1 MEACWPPF
9 LFHVIASGGR
19 KAPRGNL
26 LYKWLIRIDKQIL
39 FTGDCFGHT
48 CPGVSA
54 GDNLPRNDIFSIC
67 GYNSPAMDSKTLHVL
82 EYPKILKRLKA
93 YCDFS
98 ASMELARA
106 LEPTDSYDLALARL
120 AETTEARRLFS
131 VQDIGIGGAH
141 DIRPAADLAA
151 RGGVLDP
158 QQLLDVKS
166 TLISC
171 REIKKSLERKTD
183 EYPRLAGLAAGLPE
197 SHGIVD
203 AITRVLSER
212 GEVLDSASP
221 KLGTLRREIKIA
233 HDRLMSRLQ
242 RYLTESANKLQES
255 IITQRDGRYVIPL
268 RAEFKGQIK
277 AVIHDQSSSGAT
289 LFVEPLPVVELNNTM
304 RELQLQERDEERRI
318 LFELSAQ
325 IGGHREELTY
335 GVENLAMLDLI
346 FAKAKYAE
354 ELKASEPVLSQ
365 RPNVKRQKVSNKG
378 DAIESSDVQRSTF
391 DVPHIK
397 LIHARHPLLEPA
409 TVVPIDVDPK
419 PGTRA
424 IVITGPNTG
433 GKTVSLK
440 TVGLLALM
448 AQSGLHVPAQSGSEL
463 PCFHA
468 VYADIGDEQSIEQ
481 SLSTFSGHITNII
494 HILKQIDHRSL
505 VIFDELGAG
514 TDPQEGAALAR
525 AILSHLLET
534 GCTVL
539 VATHYPELKTFAHS
553 TDGVVNASLE
563 FDIQTLRPTFHLTIG
578 LPGRSNALLIAQRL
592 GLSQPIIDTAKGE
605 INPEDLR
612 ADKLLDDIR
621 KERNRTS
628 RERQK
633 LEKARDKLESQT
645 KEIEKRLDKIE
656 DERREVLAKA
666 RAEGELEVAV
676 LRKNIDSLKSQ
687 LKKAKQPLEVLKA
700 IEEKVETMEEKIEAP
715 VERQTS
721 NVIRPPSLITR
732 HSSLQLGERVLVS
745 TLNADGVVTA
755 LGESDAEVQIGS
767 LRVRAR
773 LVDLVRKSSE
783 SVISEQSSVTRHP
796 SHVTSSPA
804 VSSPGLELNLRG
816 KLVDE
821 GLDELER
828 YLERAFSAGLLFVRI
843 VHGKGTGRMREAV
856 RNALKSS
863 PYVSSFEEPKDTE
876 GGAGVTVAKMA
887 K

>member
-1 MEACWPPF
+1 
-9 LFHVIASGGR
+9 
-19 KAPRGNL
+19 
-26 LYKWLIRIDKQIL
+26 
-39 FTGDCFGHT
+39 
-48 CPGVSA
+48 
-54 GDNLPRNDIFSIC
+54 
-67 GYNSPAMDSKTLHVL
+67 MDAKSLQVL
-82 EYPKILKRLKA
+82 EYPKIRERLKSF
-93 YCDFS
+93 CDFS
-98 ASMELARA
+98 ASMDLARE

-131 VQDIGIGGAH
+131 VQDAGIGGAH
-141 DIRPAADLAA
+141 DVRPTVDLAA

-171 REIKKSLERKTD
+171 RELKKTFERKTD
-183 EYPRLAGLAAGLPE
+183 EYPRLSQIAAGLPE
-197 SHGIVD
+197 THGVVD
-203 AITRVLSER
+203 AITRILSER

-221 KLGTLRREIKIA
+221 KLATLRREIKIA

-242 RYLTESANKLQES
+242 KYLTDSASKLQEP

-277 AVIHDQSSSGAT
+277 AVVHDQSSSGAT
-289 LFVEPLPVVELNNTM
+289 LFVEPLPVVELNNTV
-304 RELQLQERDEERRI
+304 RELELKERDEERRI
-318 LFELSAQ
+318 LHELSVQ
-325 IGGHREELTY
+325 IGEHATEFKY

-354 ELKASEPVLSQ
+354 ELKASEPIL
-365 RPNVKRQKVSNKG
+365 KELKVTGSKSK
-378 DAIESSDVQRSTF
+378 DIQPSTF
-391 DVPHIK
+391 NLQNFK
-397 LIHARHPLLEPA
+397 LLHARHPLLDSA

-448 AQSGLHVPAQSGSEL
+448 AQSGLHIPAESGSEL
-463 PCFHA
+463 PLFHD
-468 VYADIGDEQSIEQ
+468 VFADIGDEQSIEQ

-494 HILKQIDHRSL
+494 RILKQIDARSL

-525 AILSHLLET
+525 AILTHLLES
-534 GCTVL
+534 GCTTL

-553 TDGVVNASLE
+553 TEAVVNASLE
-563 FDIQTLRPTFHLTIG
+563 FDIKTLRPTYHLTIG

-592 GLSQPIIDTAKGE
+592 GLSQPIIESAKAE
-605 INPEDLR
+605 INPDDLR

-633 LEKARDKLESQT
+633 LQKQRDKLEEQNL
-645 KEIEKRLDKIE
+645 ELQKRLEKIE
-656 DERREVLAKA
+656 DERRDVLAKA
-666 RAEGELEVAV
+666 RAEGELEVAI
-676 LRKNIDSLKSQ
+676 LKRNIDSLKSQ
-687 LKKAKQPLEVLKA
+687 LKKAKQPLEALKA
-700 IEEKVETMEEKIEAP
+700 IEEKVDVIEEKVEAP
-715 VERQTS
+715 VERKSEQSSHKGTMSVS
-721 NVIRPPSLITR
+721 NGRALR
-732 HSSLQLGERVLVS
+732 LGERVTVS

-773 LVDLVRKSSE
+773 LVDLVRRSGE
-783 SVISEQSSVTRHP
+783 AVVSEQSSVNRKQEAEGGTR
-796 SHVTSSPA
+796 VPA
-804 VSSPGLELNLRG
+804 GTKSPGLELNLRG
-816 KLVDE
+816 KLVED

-828 YLERAFSAGLLFVRI
+828 YLERAYSAGLLFVRI
-843 VHGKGTGRMREAV
+843 VHGKGTGKMRDAV
-856 RNALKSS
+856 RNALKESS
-863 PYVSSFEEPKDTE
+863 YVSSFEEPKDNE

>member
-1 MEACWPPF
+1 
-9 LFHVIASGGR
+9 
-19 KAPRGNL
+19 
-26 LYKWLIRIDKQIL
+26 
-39 FTGDCFGHT
+39 
-48 CPGVSA
+48 
-54 GDNLPRNDIFSIC
+54 
-67 GYNSPAMDSKTLHVL
+67 MDSKTLQVL
-82 EYPKILKRLKA
+82 EYPKILERLRA
-93 YCDFS
+93 FCDFS

-106 LEPTDSYDLALARL
+106 LEPTDSYDLALVRL
-120 AETTEARRLFS
+120 AETSEARKLFS
-131 VQDIGIGGAH
+131 IQDIGIGGAH
-141 DIRPAADLAA
+141 DIRSAVDLAA

-171 REIKKSLERKTD
+171 RELKRSLDRKTD
-183 EYPRLAGLAAGLPE
+183 EYPRLAQIAAGLPE
-197 SHGIVD
+197 SHGVVD

-221 KLGTLRREIKIA
+221 KLATLRREIKIA

-242 RYLTESANKLQES
+242 RYLTESGNKLQEP

-277 AVIHDQSSSGAT
+277 AIVHDQSSSGAT
-289 LFVEPLPVVELNNTM
+289 LFVEPLPIVELNNTV

-318 LFELSAQ
+318 LYELSAQ
-325 IGGHREELTY
+325 IGEYRDELTY
-335 GVENLAMLDLI
+335 GVENLATLDLI

-354 ELKASEPVLSQ
+354 ELKASEPLIKEMSKVKSAVLSSSKGQ
-365 RPNVKRQKVSNKG
+365 KPVLSTAEGSDIRP
-378 DAIESSDVQRSTF
+378 STF
-391 DVPHIK
+391 DLPTIK
-397 LIHARHPLLEPA
+397 LMQARHPLLDHQ
-409 TVVPIDVDPK
+409 TVVPIDVDPT

-448 AQSGLHVPAQSGSEL
+448 AQSGMHIPVQSGSEL

-494 HILKQIDHRSL
+494 RILKQIDQRSL
-505 VIFDELGAG
+505 VVFDELGAG

-525 AILSHLLET
+525 AILNFLLEV
-534 GCTVL
+534 GCTTL

-553 TDGVVNASLE
+553 TEGVVNASLE
-563 FDIQTLRPTFHLTIG
+563 FDIKTLRPTYHLTIG

-592 GLSQPIIDTAKGE
+592 GLPQTIIDSAKGE
-605 INPEDLR
+605 IHPDDLR

-633 LEKARDKLESQT
+633 LEKVRDRLEAQT
-645 KEIEKRLDKIE
+645 KEIEKRLEKIE

-666 RAEGELEVAV
+666 RAEGELEVAI
-676 LRKNIDSLKSQ
+676 LKKNIESLKSQ
-687 LKKAKQPLEVLKA
+687 LKKAKQPLQALKE
-700 IEEKVETMEEKIEAP
+700 IEEQVEAIEEKIEAP

-721 NVIRPPSLITR
+721 KVERPSGALR
-732 HSSLQLGERVLVS
+732 LGERVTVS
-745 TLNADGVVTA
+745 TLNAEGVVTA
-755 LGESDAEVQIGS
+755 LSESDAEVQIGS

-773 LVDLVRKSSE
+773 LSDLVRKSSE
-783 SVISEQSSVTRHP
+783 QSPVSNNQMIDDRPKTTVNGPKGLPT
-796 SHVTSSPA
+796 
-804 VSSPGLELNLRG
+804 VSSPGIELNLRG
-816 KLVDE
+816 KLVED
-821 GLDELER
+821 GLEELER
-828 YLERAFSAGLLFVRI
+828 YLEKAYSSGLLFVRI
-843 VHGKGTGRMREAV
+843 VHGKGTGKLREAV

-863 PYVSSFEEPKDTE
+863 PYVASFEEPKDNE

>member
-1 MEACWPPF
+1 
-9 LFHVIASGGR
+9 
-19 KAPRGNL
+19 
-26 LYKWLIRIDKQIL
+26 
-39 FTGDCFGHT
+39 
-48 CPGVSA
+48 
-54 GDNLPRNDIFSIC
+54 
-67 GYNSPAMDSKTLHVL
+67 MDPKTLSVL
-82 EYPKILKRLKA
+82 EYPKILERLKA
-93 YCDFS
+93 FCDFS
-98 ASMELARA
+98 ASMEAARA

-120 AETTEARRLFS
+120 AETTEARKLLS

-141 DIRPAADLAA
+141 DVRPAADLAA

-158 QQLLDVKS
+158 QQLLDIKS

-183 EYPRLAGLAAGLPE
+183 EYPRLAQIAAGLPE
-197 SHGIVD
+197 PHGIVD
-203 AITRVLSER
+203 AITRVLSDR

-221 KLGTLRREIKIA
+221 KLATLRREIKIA

-242 RYLTESANKLQES
+242 KYLTESANKLQEP

-277 AVIHDQSSSGAT
+277 AVVHDQSSSGAT
-289 LFVEPLPVVELNNTM
+289 LFVEPLPVVELNNQV
-304 RELQLQERDEERRI
+304 RELELQARDEERRI
-318 LFELSAQ
+318 LYELSVQ
-325 IGGHREELTY
+325 IGDHHDELTY

-346 FAKAKYAE
+346 LAKAKYAE
-354 ELKASEPVLSQ
+354 ELKASEPVLHQLSAISQ
-365 RPNVKRQKVSNKG
+365 QRVVKNQEPK
-378 DAIESSDVQRSTF
+378 AESQT
-391 DVPHIK
+391 
-397 LIHARHPLLEPA
+397 LIRLLDARHPLLESQ

-424 IVITGPNTG
+424 VVITGPNTG

-448 AQSGLHVPAQSGSEL
+448 AQSGLHIPAQSGSEL

-494 HILKQIDHRSL
+494 RILKQIDPRSL

-525 AILSHLLET
+525 AILTFLLET
-534 GCTVL
+534 GCTIL

-553 TDGVVNASLE
+553 TEGVVNASLE
-563 FDIQTLRPTFHLTIG
+563 FDIKTLRPTYHLTIG

-592 GLSQPIIDTAKGE
+592 GLPQPIIESAKGE

-628 RERQK
+628 RDRQK
-633 LEKARDKLESQT
+633 LEKARDRLEAQT
-645 KEIEKRLDKIE
+645 KEIEKRLEKIE
-656 DERREVLAKA
+656 DERRDVLAKA

-676 LRKNIDSLKSQ
+676 LKRNIDSLKSQ
-687 LKKAKQPLEVLKA
+687 LKKAKQPLQALKE
-700 IEEKVETMEEKIEAP
+700 IEEKVEAIEEKIEAP
-715 VERQTS
+715 VERKSDAQHAFGGQRLA
-721 NVIRPPSLITR
+721 I
-732 HSSLQLGERVLVS
+732 SSQPLKLGERVFVG
-745 TLNADGVVTA
+745 TLNAEGLVTA

-773 LVDLVRKSSE
+773 LAD
-783 SVISEQSSVTRHP
+783 
-796 SHVTSSPA
+796 
-804 VSSPGLELNLRG
+804 
-816 KLVDE
+816 
-821 GLDELER
+821 
-828 YLERAFSAGLLFVRI
+828 
-843 VHGKGTGRMREAV
+843 
-856 RNALKSS
+856 
-863 PYVSSFEEPKDTE
+863 
-876 GGAGVTVAKMA
+876 
-887 K
+887 

>member
-1 MEACWPPF
+1 
-9 LFHVIASGGR
+9 
-19 KAPRGNL
+19 
-26 LYKWLIRIDKQIL
+26 
-39 FTGDCFGHT
+39 
-48 CPGVSA
+48 
-54 GDNLPRNDIFSIC
+54 
-67 GYNSPAMDSKTLHVL
+67 MDTKTLHVL
-82 EYPKILKRLKA
+82 EYPKILERLRA
-93 YCDFS
+93 FCDFS
-98 ASMELARA
+98 ASMELARS
-106 LEPTDSYDLALARL
+106 LEPTNSYDLAVARL
-120 AETTEARRLFS
+120 AETAEARKLFS
-131 VQDIGIGGAH
+131 VQDIGVGGAH

-158 QQLLDVKS
+158 AQLLDIKS

-171 REIKKSLERKTD
+171 RELKKSLERKTD
-183 EYPRLAGLAAGLPE
+183 EYPRLAQIAAGLPE
-197 SHGIVD
+197 AHGMVD
-203 AITRVLSER
+203 AISRVLSDR

-221 KLGTLRREIKIA
+221 KLASLRREIKIA

-242 RYLTESANKLQES
+242 KYLTESGNKLQEP

-277 AVIHDQSSSGAT
+277 AVVHDQSASGAT
-289 LFVEPLPVVELNNTM
+289 LFVEPLPVVELNNQV
-304 RELQLQERDEERRI
+304 RELELQERDEERRI
-318 LFELSAQ
+318 LYELSVQ
-325 IGGHREELTY
+325 IGEHREELTY

-354 ELKASEPVLSQ
+354 ELRASAPVLH
-365 RPNVKRQKVSNKG
+365 RIENRRQKEQTSG
-378 DAIESSDVQRSTF
+378 ESRQPS
-391 DVPHIK
+391 
-397 LIHARHPLLEPA
+397 IHLMQARHPLLDPQ
-409 TVVPIDVDPK
+409 TVVPIDVDPR

-440 TVGLLALM
+440 TVGLFALM
-448 AQSGLHVPAQSGSEL
+448 AQSGLHIPAQSGSEL
-463 PCFHA
+463 PCFYA

-494 HILKQIDHRSL
+494 RVLKQIDQRSL

-525 AILSHLLET
+525 AILSFLVET
-534 GCTVL
+534 GCTTL

-553 TDGVVNASLE
+553 TEGVVNASLE
-563 FDIQTLRPTFHLTIG
+563 FDIKTLRPTYHLTIG

-592 GLSQPIIDTAKGE
+592 GLPQPIIESAKAE
-605 INPEDLR
+605 INPDDLR

-633 LEKARDKLESQT
+633 LERARDRLEEQT
-645 KEIEKRLDKIE
+645 RELEKRLEKIE

-676 LRKNIDSLKSQ
+676 LKRNIESLKSE
-687 LKKAKQPLEVLKA
+687 LKKARQPLQALKEL
-700 IEEKVETMEEKIEAP
+700 EEKVEEIEEKIEAP
-715 VERQTS
+715 VERKANQSPIS
-721 NVIRPPSLITR
+721 N
-732 HSSLQLGERVLVS
+732 LQFLRLGERVTVS

-773 LVDLVRKSSE
+773 LADLVRKGREEEASE
-783 SVISEQSSVTRHP
+783 EKKNEEKMPVAEGSGRAALSGTK
-796 SHVTSSPA
+796 
-804 VSSPGLELNLRG
+804 SPGIELNLRG
-816 KLVDE
+816 KLVEE
-821 GLDELER
+821 GLEELER
-828 YLERAFSAGLLFVRI
+828 YLERAYSSGLLFVRI
-843 VHGKGTGRMREAV
+843 VHGKGTGKLREAV

-863 PYVSSFEEPKDTE
+863 PYVASFEEPKENE

>member
-1 MEACWPPF
+1 
-9 LFHVIASGGR
+9 
-19 KAPRGNL
+19 
-26 LYKWLIRIDKQIL
+26 
-39 FTGDCFGHT
+39 
-48 CPGVSA
+48 
-54 GDNLPRNDIFSIC
+54 
-67 GYNSPAMDSKTLHVL
+67 MDTKTLSVL
-82 EYPKILKRLKA
+82 EYPKILERLKGF
-93 YCDFS
+93 CDFS
-98 ASMELARA
+98 ASMELARS

-120 AETTEARRLFS
+120 KETSEARRLFS
-131 VQDIGIGGAH
+131 TNDNIGIGGAH
-141 DIRPAADLAA
+141 DIRAGVDLAA

-166 TLISC
+166 TLISS
-171 REIKKSLERKTD
+171 RELKKSLERKTD
-183 EYPRLAGLAAGLPE
+183 EYPRLSQIAAGLPE
-197 SHGIVD
+197 AHGVVD
-203 AITRVLSER
+203 SITRVLSER

-221 KLGTLRREIKIA
+221 KLGSLRREIKIA

-242 RYLTESANKLQES
+242 RYLTESASKLQEP

-277 AVIHDQSSSGAT
+277 AVVHDQSSSGAT
-289 LFVEPLPVVELNNTM
+289 LFVEPLPIVELNNSM

-318 LFELSAQ
+318 LYELSSQ
-325 IGGHREELTY
+325 IGGYREELIY

-354 ELKASEPVLSQ
+354 ELKATEPILHKMEKERRKDENTS
-365 RPNVKRQKVSNKG
+365 P
-378 DAIESSDVQRSTF
+378 SSFIIR
-391 DVPHIK
+391 
-397 LIHARHPLLEPA
+397 LNNARHPLLDPQ
-409 TVVPIDVDPK
+409 TVVPIDIDPK

-440 TVGLLALM
+440 TVGLFALM
-448 AQSGLHVPAQSGSEL
+448 TQSGLHIPAQSGSEM
-463 PCFHA
+463 PCFQV

-494 HILKQIDHRSL
+494 RILKQIDQRSL

-525 AILSHLLET
+525 AILKFLLET
-534 GCTVL
+534 GCTTL

-553 TDGVVNASLE
+553 TEGVVNASLE
-563 FDIQTLRPTFHLTIG
+563 FDIKTLRPTYRLTIG

-592 GLSQPIIDTAKGE
+592 GLSQPIIDSAKAE
-605 INPEDLR
+605 INPDDLR

-633 LEKARDKLESQT
+633 LEKARDRLETQT
-645 KEIEKRLDKIE
+645 KEIEKRLEKIE

-676 LRKNIDSLKSQ
+676 LKRNIDSLKSQ
-687 LKKAKQPLEVLKA
+687 LKKAKQPLEALKLL
-700 IEEKVETMEEKIEAP
+700 EEKVEEIEEKIEAP
-715 VERQTS
+715 VERRQTRDNRQS
-721 NVIRPPSLITR
+721 SSTLAPGASTGVVNRPLS
-732 HSSLQLGERVLVS
+732 LGERVIVT
-745 TLNADGVVTA
+745 TLNTEGIVTA

-773 LVDLVRKSSE
+773 LADLVRKGQE
-783 SVISEQSSVTRHP
+783 VETPEEKTKEERVPSVEGNARAALSGTK
-796 SHVTSSPA
+796 
-804 VSSPGLELNLRG
+804 SPGIELNLRG
-816 KLVDE
+816 KLVED
-821 GLDELER
+821 GLEELDR
-828 YLERAFSAGLLFVRI
+828 YLERAYSSGLLFVRI
-843 VHGKGTGRMREAV
+843 VHGKGTGRMRDAV
-856 RNALKSS
+856 RSALKES
-863 PYVSSFEEPKDTE
+863 PYVASYEEPKDSE
-876 GGAGVTVAKMA
+876 GGAGVTVATMA